1 MKNLNQLADD
11 TGNPTTISVWRKF
24 ETHIIELQNHRI
36 IGVDDLREVPSKSN
50 PYAKSK
56 FPTVGG
62 AGKCLGRS

>member
-11 TGNPTTISVWRKF
+11 TGNPTTVSVRRKF
-24 ETHIIELQNHRI
+24 EARTIESQNHRI
-36 IGVDDLREVPSKSN
+36 IGVDDLKEVPSKSD

-62 AGKCLGRS
+62 AGKCLGSS

>member
-24 ETHIIELQNHRI
+24 EAHIIESQNHRI